1 MAGKLQTQLVKIQ
14 VFQKKNNNKR
24 KPTRKTENPK
34 KTTKTR
40 MHCQQMIKKESKKK
54 SAPRRLLLLWLL
66 LPFLAVFV
74 VVVVAAFIC
83 IVLRLNSFRFGLFGS
98 PLSPFST
105 LPHSSHLANAC
116 VCVCVPSMDAL
127 CHWLFPLFSTFHCL
141 FATHTPFFGLRRR
154 QQRQQQQKQAA
165 AKNR

>member
-1 MAGKLQTQLVKIQ
+1 
-14 VFQKKNNNKR
+14 
-24 KPTRKTENPK
+24 
-34 KTTKTR
+34 

-127 CHWLFPLFSTFHCL
+127 CHWLFPLFSTFLCL
-141 FATHTPFFGLRRR
+141 FATHTPFFRLT
-154 QQRQQQQKQAA
+154 AA
-165 AKNR
+165 AAAATTTTTSCRKKSITVLAAAAAQENGNNFRFPKSCKMSPAPRIR